1 MGANMAIDVR
11 PITED
16 QYAEY
21 AAKRTNAFGGDA
33 RPERLVFRPGMVDLE
48 RCFAAYEDGVMAGTA
63 AAFTYRMGTP
73 GGDVRCAGVTGV
85 TVQSTHRR
93 RGILIAMMRTQLE
106 QARDLGEP
114 VAALWASESVIYG
127 RFGYGVAS
135 EQYETTIERAHSAI
149 AATPAKGRC
158 RLLTRE
164 EAEQALPPLWEAER
178 ARRPGMMTRSEGWWR
193 MRIFDDA
200 EWDRGGLS
208 ANRYALYE
216 EDGRALGY
224 ARYRVKADYDDQHL
238 PTGRLRVEELFG
250 LTRQAQVGLWNY
262 VFGVDLIRTI
272 EAFIRPA
279 DDLVPWILADRRR
292 LRRIPVDS
300 VWLRLVDIPAA
311 FAARRARAEGRV
323 VVEAQDSFLPWA
335 GGRFAIEAEGGE
347 LRAKP
352 TTESAQLTMD
362 TTALASLYLGGFPA
376 SLLAL
381 AGHIE
386 GDPRQLAV
394 ADAILGWPVAP
405 WSPEIF

>member
-1 MGANMAIDVR
+1 MGAHMAIDVR
-11 PITED
+11 PIRED
-16 QYAEY
+16 EYSEY
-21 AAKRTNAFGGDA
+21 AAKRTSMFGGDA
-33 RPERLVFRPGMVDLE
+33 RPERLVWRPGMLELE
-48 RCFAAYEDGVMAGTA
+48 RCFAAYEDGAMAGTA

-73 GGDVRCAGVTGV
+73 GGEARCAGVTGV

-93 RGILIAMMRTQLE
+93 RGVLTAMMRTQLE
-106 QARDLGEP
+106 QVRDLGEP
-114 VAALWASESVIYG
+114 VAALWASESIIYG

-135 EQYETTIERAHSAI
+135 EQYETSIERAHSAI

-178 ARRPGMMTRSEGWWR
+178 ARRPGMMTRADAWWER
-193 MRIFDDA
+193 RIFDDP
-200 EWDRGGLS
+200 EQDRGGLS

-224 ARYRVKADYDDQHL
+224 VRYRVKADYDDQHL
-238 PTGRLRVEELFG
+238 PLGRLRVEELFG
-250 LTRQAQVGLWNY
+250 LTRQAQVGLWSY
-262 VFGVDLIRTI
+262 VFGVDLMRTV

-311 FAARRARAEGRV
+311 FGARRSRAEGRI
-323 VVEAQDSFLPWA
+323 VVEVRDAFLPWA

-352 TTESAQLTMD
+352 TTESARLTMD
-362 TTALASLYLGGFPA
+362 TATLASLYLGGFSA

-386 GDPRQLAV
+386 GDPRDLAV

>member
-1 MGANMAIDVR
+1 MAIDVR

-16 QYAEY
+16 EYAEY
-21 AAKRTNAFGGDA
+21 ASKRTIAFGGDA
-33 RPERLVFRPGMVDLE
+33 RPERLVWRPGMLELE
-48 RCFAAYEDGVMAGTA
+48 RCFAAFEDGVMAGTA

-93 RGILIAMMRTQLE
+93 RGILTAMMRTQFD
-106 QARDLGEP
+106 QVRDMGEP
-114 VAALWASESVIYG
+114 VAALWASESIIYG
-127 RFGYGVAS
+127 RFGYGLAS
-135 EQYETTIERAHSAI
+135 EQYETSIERAHSAV

-164 EAEQALPPLWEAER
+164 EAEKALPPLWEAER

-224 ARYRVKADYDDQHL
+224 ARYRTKADYDDQHL

-250 LTRQAQVGLWNY
+250 LTRQAQVGLWSY

-272 EAFIRPA
+272 EGFTRPA

-292 LRRIPVDS
+292 LRRVPTDS
-300 VWLRLVDIPAA
+300 LWLRLVDIPAA

-323 VVEAQDSFLPWA
+323 VVEARDAFLPWA

-362 TTALASLYLGGFPA
+362 TTALASLYLGGFSA

-386 GDPRQLAV
+386 GDPRHLAV